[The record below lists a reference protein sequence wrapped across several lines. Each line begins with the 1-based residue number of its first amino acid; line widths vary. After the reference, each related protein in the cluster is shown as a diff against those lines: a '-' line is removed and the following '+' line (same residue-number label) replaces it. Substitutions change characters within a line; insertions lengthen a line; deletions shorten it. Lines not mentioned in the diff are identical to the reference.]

1 MAVEDGWLSKCFGE
15 FLIDWVSVRRIGG
28 RSFHKCAG
36 RGYASC
42 WKAVEGIALCQFMK
56 KFLALFLAGSA
67 LVGCAGVDVSRT
79 EVASG
84 ATHPKAIYIRTSG
97 KQAKVFDDQATS
109 GTLALRFAL
118 APAEFSAALKEE
130 LEKIAPA
137 MVLARDDEPQTGWL
151 VESSLQLIDAGSP
164 VLRGIGG
171 AMGPGLGRSRI
182 SIHVRITD
190 LDERSLTGQSKSI
203 SRAGRGRVIYEF
215 DLAGGS
221 RGQGGVG
228 SISSPGLGY
237 AAPFDY
243 KNAAER
249 VMMALSVDPYRTGLR
264 TSPVIR

>member
-1 MAVEDGWLSKCFGE
+1 MGWLGLSK
-15 FLIDWVSVRRIGG
+15 WVGG
-28 RSFHKCAG
+28 
-36 RGYASC
+36 GYASC
-42 WKAVEGIALCQFMK
+42 WKAVEEMDLSQIMK
-56 KFLALFLAGSA
+56 NFLALFMVGSA
-67 LVGCAGVDVSRT
+67 LVGCAGVKVSRT

-97 KQAKVFDDQATS
+97 KEAKVFDDQATS

-151 VESSLQLIDAGSP
+151 VESRLQLIDAGSP

-171 AMGPGLGRSRI
+171 VIGPGLGRSRI
-182 SIHVRITD
+182 CIHVRITD
-190 LDERSLTGQSKSI
+190 LDERSLVGPSQKT
-203 SRAGRGRVIYEF
+203 SRVGRGRVIYEF
-215 DLAGGS
+215 DLEGGS

-228 SISSPGLGY
+228 AISSPGLGY
-237 AAPFDY
+237 ATPFDY

-249 VMMALSVDPYRTGLR
+249 VMIALSVDPDRTGLR